1 MAIYVMESTKAKGFT
16 LIELI
21 IILVLLGLLA
31 AVAVPRFLDL
41 GGQAKTNV
49 TKERLEHIKRAI
61 LGDPSAVSGG
71 TFSAPGYWGD
81 MGRLPSTLNE
91 LSTQG
96 GQPAWN
102 KYTRKGWNGPYI
114 ESSQFNDPWG
124 NAICFRTAACSSP
137 CPAVTTSSRSFTLQS
152 AGPDGTLCNS
162 DDLTVSASF

>member
-1 MAIYVMESTKAKGFT
+1 MERTRAGGFT

-21 IILVLLGLLA
+21 LILVLLGLLA
-31 AVAVPRFLDL
+31 AVAVPRFFDL
-41 GGQAKTNV
+41 GGQARINV

-81 MGRLPSTLNE
+81 MGRLPSTLGE

-102 KYTRKGWNGPYI
+102 KFTRRGWNGPYI
-114 ESSQFNDPWG
+114 ESSQFTDAWG
-124 NAICFRTAACSSP
+124 NAICFRTAPCASP
-137 CPAVTTSSRSFTLQS
+137 CPAVATSSRSFTLQS
-152 AGPDGTLCNS
+152 AGPDGILCNS
-162 DDLTVSASF
+162 DDLTLDITF